1 MVKAVGIDPG
11 TMSMDIFG
19 FDDETGEIIVDMSIP
34 RDKITENPS
43 IVIDVLRKINEKYK
57 GIDVIAGPCGYG
69 IPLKKASETQDWE
82 IMLATFV
89 SEEDVRRRLK
99 IIGLRELM
107 FLMKQSK
114 DLNIWFTPGVIH
126 LPTVPEFRKI
136 NRIDL
141 GTADK
146 VYTVIAAIRDH
157 AEYYNIPY
165 SDVSIIAV
173 EIGFAYTAAIAVDKG
188 KIVDGIGGTISWPGF
203 LGMGFMDSELAYALA
218 NAYPYFSKT
227 LLFRGGIAD
236 IADID
241 PKKTSLDEFVKLA
254 KANDKVREA
263 YNAMIEFI
271 LKDIATLLVSVRK
284 PKEILLSGRFTRV
297 KGFIEDLILSI
308 KRFLL
313 DYGLET
319 NVRTIRRRAKIAKEG
334 AEGAAILANGI
345 AGGKY
350 RKLIE
355 TMELFKSSGTIF
367 DYIKLDSSIKKKIVE
382 LFTGKHK

>member
-19 FDDETGEIIVDMSIP
+19 FDDETDEVIVDMSIP

-43 IVIDVLRKINEKYK
+43 IVIDVLREINEKHG
-57 GIDVIAGPCGYG
+57 GIDAIVGPCGYG
-69 IPLKKASETQDWE
+69 IPLKKACETQDWE

-107 FLMKQSK
+107 LLMKQSK

-126 LPTVPEFRKI
+126 LPTVPEFRKV

-146 VYTVIAAIRDH
+146 VYTVIAAVRDH
-157 AEYYNIPY
+157 AEYYNISY
-165 SDVSIIAV
+165 SEVSIIAV
-173 EIGFAYTAAIAVDKG
+173 EVGFAYTAAIAVDKG

-218 NAYPYFSKT
+218 NAYPYFSKI

-236 IADID
+236 IAGVD
-241 PKKTSLDEFVKLA
+241 PKKISLDEFVKLT
-254 KANDKVREA
+254 KVNDKVRKA

-297 KGFIEDLILSI
+297 KGFIEDLMFSI
-308 KRFLL
+308 KKFLL

-350 RKLIE
+350 RELIE

-367 DYIKLDSSIKKKIVE
+367 DYIKLDSDIKRKIVE
-382 LFTGKHK
+382 LFTGKHR